1 MRLRARNLKACG
13 GGQAPTA
20 PPRRKPK
27 RVGSGDGEDDS
38 SDGEDDSSDDTARGE
53 WFTIRCLL
61 GKRKMTTNLSRADG
75 GDP

>member
-1 MRLRARNLKACG
+1 M
-13 GGQAPTA
+13 
-20 PPRRKPK
+20 

-61 GKRKMTTNLSRADG
+61 GKRKMKTNLSRADG